1 MLSFRHLTQS
11 DRLADVV
18 RVFLALAGIVAWC
31 VPTGHVDAVVP
42 ALLGAIA
49 CALSETDDAWRGRLR
64 GLVVTLV
71 CFAAA
76 ASVVKATLDTP
87 PLFAVLLPAGTFV
100 LVMLGAASGRYSTIA
115 TGTLILSVYTM
126 LASDATTARPG
137 NWDDML
143 AILAGA
149 AWYGLLSL
157 LWSTLA
163 PQRAVRH
170 ALARLFESLAD
181 LMEARAALFEPVHGL
196 DRDALSVE
204 FSRRNLHTVEAL
216 AATRA
221 ALIDRIGR
229 RQPRGRSAA
238 RLAMFFI
245 AQDIHERI
253 SSSHYPY
260 EDMTEALYH
269 SDIMFRFG
277 YLLRLQ
283 ARACRARADAIRHGE
298 PPGSIALPQ
307 TALGD
312 VRDAIAYRRQRE
324 AIDPALDDALSAL
337 LANIERLQ
345 DDIGD
350 EGRLPDS
357 TDVSL
362 QDSEPASFREAIAR
376 IRVRL
381 DRRSLHFRHAVRL
394 ATGMLAGYVVMLV
407 LHPSHGYWILMTTLF
422 VCQPGYGATR
432 KRTLQRIAGT
442 VVGLV
447 AGWAM
452 LRLLP
457 GGDWRLPV
465 LVATG
470 AGFFA
475 FRLRRYTLATAVIT
489 LFVLLC
495 FGLAGDGYDAIG
507 PRLMDTL
514 LGAFVASL
522 VLRFVLPDWRVRRLE
537 DVTADALIAYARYL
551 QGIAAQYAT
560 GKADDLPYRI
570 LRRDAHA
577 AQAAV
582 AGNVAELLGEPG
594 HSRERGEQ
602 ALRLVS
608 ALQAGLSHLSTLG
621 AHRRALAID
630 EAATV
635 DTLCARV
642 AQSFDTLAAQ
652 FRPGERGGGVV
663 FLPTFPPVGAPFEK
677 NDSDPA
683 FPDASPT
690 LRLVAGQCLLLVRVH
705 DRIATLSPA

>member
-1 MLSFRHLTQS
+1 MVSFRHLAQS
-11 DRLADVV
+11 DRFADLV

-31 VPTGHVDAVVP
+31 VPAGQVDAVVP

-49 CALSETDDAWRGRLR
+49 CALAETDDAWRGRLR

-76 ASVVKATLDTP
+76 AAVVKATLGTP
-87 PLFAVLLPAGTFV
+87 LLFAVLLPVGTFT

-126 LASDATTARPG
+126 LASDAATAGTG
-137 NWDDML
+137 NWSDML

-149 AWYGLLSL
+149 AWYGMLSL
-157 LWSTLA
+157 LWSAMA

-170 ALARLFESLAD
+170 ALARLFESLAN
-181 LMEARAALFEPVHGL
+181 LMDARAALFEPVHGL
-196 DRDALSVE
+196 DRDALAVE
-204 FSRRNLHTVEAL
+204 FSRRNRHTVDAL
-216 AATRA
+216 AAARA

-229 RQPRGRSAA
+229 RQPRGQSAA

-260 EDMTEALYH
+260 EEMTEALYH

-277 YLLRLQ
+277 RLLRLQ
-283 ARACRARADAIRHGE
+283 ARACRERADAIRHGQ
-298 PPGSIALPQ
+298 PPGSIALPRS
-307 TALGD
+307 ALDD
-312 VRDAIAYRRQRE
+312 VRDAIAYRRRTG
-324 AIDPALDDALSAL
+324 AIGQALDDALSAL
-337 LANIERLQ
+337 LANMEGLQ
-345 DDIGD
+345 GDIGD
-350 EGRLPDS
+350 EGRLPDG
-357 TDVSL
+357 TDVAL
-362 QDSEPASFREAIAR
+362 QDSEPGSFREAVAR

-381 DRRSLHFRHAVRL
+381 DRRSMHFRHAVRL
-394 ATGMLAGYVVMLV
+394 ATGMLAGYLVMLV

-442 VVGLV
+442 VAGLV

-452 LRLLP
+452 LKLLP
-457 GGDWRLPV
+457 GGAWRLPV

-475 FRLRRYTLATAVIT
+475 FRLRRYALATAVIT

-495 FGLAGDGYDAIG
+495 FGLVGDGYDAIG
-507 PRLMDTL
+507 PRLLDTV
-514 LGAFVASL
+514 LGALVAT
-522 VLRFVLPDWRVRRLE
+522 VVIRFVLPDWRVRRLE
-537 DVTADALIAYARYL
+537 DVSADALLAYANYL
-551 QGIAAQYAT
+551 RGIAAQYTT

-594 HSRERGEQ
+594 HSRERGER

-621 AHRRALAID
+621 AHRRALPAD
-630 EAATV
+630 EAAV
-635 DTLCARV
+635 VGRLCAGV
-642 AQSFDTLAAQ
+642 ADAFGALAKRLGSPSSPHDTSTQ
-652 FRPGERGGGVV
+652 RPDV
-663 FLPTFPPVGAPFEK
+663 
-677 NDSDPA
+677 PA
-683 FPDASPT
+683 MAEDASPVV
-690 LRLVAGQCLLLVRVH
+690 RLVAGQCILLMRVH
-705 DRIATLSPA
+705 DRIAILTAV

>member
-1 MLSFRHLTQS
+1 MRPLRQLAQS

-31 VPTGHVDAVVP
+31 VPAGQVHAVVP

-49 CALSETDDAWRGRLR
+49 CALAETDDAWRGRLR
-64 GLVVTLV
+64 GLVVTLA

-76 ASVVKATLDTP
+76 AWVVQATLGMP
-87 PLFAVLLPAGTFV
+87 PLFALLLPAGTFL
-100 LVMLGAASGRYSTIA
+100 LVMLGAASGRYATIA
-115 TGTLILSVYTM
+115 TATLILSVYTM
-126 LASDATTARPG
+126 IASDAAGATAGRG
-137 NWDDML
+137 GDTL

-157 LWSTLA
+157 LWSALA

-181 LMEARAALFEPVHGL
+181 LMDAKAALFEPVHGL
-196 DRDALSVE
+196 DRDALAVE
-204 FSRRNLHTVEAL
+204 FSRRNLRTVEAL
-216 AATRA
+216 GAARA

-260 EDMTEALYH
+260 EDMAEALYH
-269 SDIMFRFG
+269 SDVMFRFG
-277 YLLRLQ
+277 RLLRLQ
-283 ARACRARADAIRHGE
+283 AHACRERADAIRHGQ

-307 TALGD
+307 PALDD
-312 VRDAIAYRRQRE
+312 VRDAIAQRRRE

-337 LANIERLQ
+337 LANMERLQ
-345 DDIGD
+345 HDLGD
-350 EGRLPDS
+350 EGHLRDGS
-357 TDVSL
+357 DVAL
-362 QDSEPASFREAIAR
+362 QGSEPGSLREAAAR

-381 DRRSLHFRHAVRL
+381 DRRSMHFRHAVRL
-394 ATGMLAGYVVMLV
+394 ATGMLAGYLAMLA
-407 LHPSHGYWILMTTLF
+407 LHPSHGYWILLTTLF
-422 VCQPGYGATR
+422 VCQPSYGATR
-432 KRTLQRIAGT
+432 RRTIQRIAGT
-442 VVGLV
+442 TAGLV

-452 LRLLP
+452 LKLLP

-475 FRLRRYTLATAVIT
+475 FRLRRYALATAVIT

-495 FGLAGDGYDAIG
+495 FDLVGDGYAAIG
-507 PRLMDTL
+507 PRLLDTL
-514 LGAFVASL
+514 LGAIVAIA
-522 VLRFVLPDWRVRRLE
+522 VIRFVLPDWRVRRME
-537 DVTADALIAYARYL
+537 EIAADALLAYARYL
-551 QGIAAQYAT
+551 RGIAAQYAT
-560 GKADDLPYRI
+560 GKTDDLAYRI

-594 HSRERGEQ
+594 HPRERGER

-621 AHRRALAID
+621 AHRPALPVAD
-630 EAATV
+630 AAAV
-635 DTLCARV
+635 GALCGDVAR
-642 AQSFDTLAAQ
+642 SFDTLAGEVRAGATPAAPASTAQ
-652 FRPGERGGGVV
+652 PAPSGE
-663 FLPTFPPVGAPFEK
+663 
-677 NDSDPA
+677 
-683 FPDASPT
+683 ASAS
-690 LRLVAGQCLLLVRVH
+690 LRLVAAQCHLLARVH
-705 DRIATLSPA
+705 DRIAALTPV

>member
-1 MLSFRHLTQS
+1 MFAIRQLIQS

-18 RVFLALAGIVAWC
+18 RVFLALAGVVAWC
-31 VPTGHVDAVVP
+31 VPAGHVDAVVP
-42 ALLGAIA
+42 ALLGVIA

-76 ASVVKATLDTP
+76 SAVVKASLGTP
-87 PLFAVLLPAGTFV
+87 PLFAVLLPVGTFV

-126 LASDATTARPG
+126 LASDAITERPG
-137 NWDDML
+137 NWNDML

-157 LWSTLA
+157 LWSALA

-170 ALARLFESLAD
+170 ALARLFDSLAD

-196 DRDALSVE
+196 DRDALAVE
-204 FSRRNLHTVEAL
+204 FSRRNLHTVDAL
-216 AATRA
+216 AAARA

-253 SSSHYPY
+253 SSSHHPY
-260 EDMTEALYH
+260 EDMAEALYH

-277 YLLRLQ
+277 RLLRLQ
-283 ARACRARADAIRHGE
+283 AHACRERAEAIRHGE
-298 PPGSIALPQ
+298 PPGPIALPRS
-307 TALGD
+307 ALDD
-312 VRDAIAYRRQRE
+312 VRDAIAHRRRSE
-324 AIDPALDDALSAL
+324 AINSTLDDALSAL

-350 EGRLPDS
+350 EGRLPDGM
-357 TDVSL
+357 DVSL
-362 QDSEPASFREAIAR
+362 QDSEPGSLREAVAR

-381 DRRSLHFRHAVRL
+381 DRQSMHFRHAVRL
-394 ATGMLAGYVVMLV
+394 AAGMLAGYVVMLV

-447 AGWAM
+447 VGWAM

-475 FRLRRYTLATAVIT
+475 FRLRRYALATAVIT

-507 PRLMDTL
+507 PRLLDTL
-514 LGAFVASL
+514 LGALVASL
-522 VLRFVLPDWRVRRLE
+522 VIRFVLPDWRVRRLE
-537 DVTADALIAYARYL
+537 DVAADALLAYARYL
-551 QGIAAQYAT
+551 RGIAAQYAT

-594 HSRERGEQ
+594 HSRERGER
-602 ALRLVS
+602 ALRLVA

-621 AHRRALAID
+621 AHRCALSAA
-630 EAATV
+630 EAASV
-635 DTLCARV
+635 EDLCAAVIR
-642 AQSFDTLAAQ
+642 SFDTLAEQIRA
-652 FRPGERGGGVV
+652 RN
-663 FLPTFPPVGAPFEK
+663 PPVP
-677 NDSDPA
+677 DLPPDPLLEVA
-683 FPDASPT
+683 ANATIASPI
-690 LRLVAGQCLLLVRVH
+690 LRLVAGQCLLLARFRNNV
-705 DRIATLSPA
+705 AALA